1 MTCQESLDL
10 GDAGSTVGTS
20 AQTSPDLTGIHEP
33 MLPDCPFDRISTHCV
48 AGADQRAR
56 VFTLDDGARR
66 QQRHPM
72 VCLEFFYRKE
82 PGQQTAIG

>member
-10 GDAGSTVGTS
+10 GDAGSTVGTG
-20 AQTSPDLTGIHEP
+20 AQTSPYLTGIREP
-33 MLPDCPFDRISTHCV
+33 VLLDCSFDGVSTHCV

-56 VFTLDDGARR
+56 VFTFDDSARR

-72 VCLEFFYRKE
+72 VCLEFLYRKE
-82 PGQQTAIG
+82 SGQVTPIG